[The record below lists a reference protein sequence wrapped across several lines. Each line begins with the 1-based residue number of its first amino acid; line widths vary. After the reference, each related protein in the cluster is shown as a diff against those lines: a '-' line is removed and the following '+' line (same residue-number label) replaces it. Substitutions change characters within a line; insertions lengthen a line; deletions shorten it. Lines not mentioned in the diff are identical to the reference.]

1 MGHTSINLKPCCIK
15 HTVRSFWYQDAKASD
30 MYNHNV
36 IKQNCT
42 LKVVQSSIQ
51 TKNKATKRV
60 VGVELEASMEVGEG
74 GLDKISKRGEAIYRR
89 SS

>member
-15 HTVRSFWYQDAKASD
+15 HIVRSFWYQDAKASD

-60 VGVELEASMEVGEG
+60 VEVEVGGKYGSG
-74 GLDKISKRGEAIYRR
+74 GRGVGQNFKKRGGNI
-89 SS
+89 